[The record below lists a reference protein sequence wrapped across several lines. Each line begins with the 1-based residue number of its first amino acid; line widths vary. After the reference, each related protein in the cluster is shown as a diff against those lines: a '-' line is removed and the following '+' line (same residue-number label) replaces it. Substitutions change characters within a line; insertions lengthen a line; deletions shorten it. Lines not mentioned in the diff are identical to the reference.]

1 MEVVVLNCW
10 VTDTKLTPC
19 LSNCSTILAKLFA
32 EIRRRV
38 FAEVLDPNG
47 E

>member
-1 MEVVVLNCW
+1 MRQ
-10 VTDTKLTPC
+10 TSKLP
-19 LSNCSTILAKLFA
+19 LLHPVGEEWNHELFA

-38 FAEVLDPNG
+38 FTEVFGPNG